1 MVDLEEVLSKV
12 KELPP
17 FPQVALKVLQLLSEE
32 APFREIA
39 LLIELDEGFTAEV
52 LKVCNSPFF
61 GLRRKVSSV
70 REALVYL
77 GEKYLLEIVSRVAS
91 RNYFFGEHPGYD
103 LRRGE
108 LWGHAVACAL
118 ASDLLREKRKQ
129 HRDPVL
135 FTAALLHD
143 IGKVVLSSYVAL
155 AFEEILKR
163 VKEGQGFVEAERE
176 VIGIDHAGLG
186 GEIARSWNF
195 PQEIVD
201 AILYHHEPEKAKT
214 PYASEV
220 HVANAMCS
228 LMGIGTGLDEL
239 SERVSPEAYK
249 RLGLDRR
256 EVMQL
261 LSELYL
267 RFEKTKGLF
276 GLE

>member
-1 MVDLEEVLSKV
+1 MLELREILSKV

-17 FPQVALKVLQLLSEE
+17 FPQVALRVLQLLAEE

-39 LLIELDEGFTAEV
+39 PLIELDEGFTAEV
-52 LKVCNSPFF
+52 LRVCNSPFF
-61 GLRRKVSSV
+61 GLRRQVSSV

-91 RNYFFGEHPGYD
+91 RNYLFGEHPGYD

-118 ASDLLREKRKQ
+118 ASDLLKERRKGQ
-129 HRDPVL
+129 RDPVL

-143 IGKVVLSSYVAL
+143 IGKVVLSSYVAK

-176 VIGIDHAGLG
+176 VIGIDHASLG
-186 GEIARSWNF
+186 GEIARIWNF
-195 PQEIVD
+195 PEEIVD
-201 AILYHHEPEKAKT
+201 AIFYHHEPEKAKT
-214 PYASEV
+214 PYAYEV

-228 LMGIGTGLDEL
+228 LMGIGTGVDEL
-239 SERVSPEAYK
+239 KERLRSEAYK

-256 EVMQL
+256 EVMLL

-267 RFEKTKGLF
+267 RFEKTKELF